1 MVKLTEVEDEHYSEK
16 PMGLDGEVLLED
28 DDDNYTDTGN
38 LSSSSP
44 ITPSSNVSPTDS
56 EISDMSEPTLSP
68 LLDESLTDRLLALR
82 DMIPPKTRARISSAT
97 NTIVSASSTGISYTG
112 KGLWVLATSV
122 LLLGLPYMLAVGQE
136 QELMEEERQRTM
148 MMEGASGIMQPEGE
162 AKAAL

>member
-1 MVKLTEVEDEHYSEK
+1 
-16 PMGLDGEVLLED
+16 
-28 DDDNYTDTGN
+28 
-38 LSSSSP
+38 
-44 ITPSSNVSPTDS
+44 
-56 EISDMSEPTLSP
+56 MSETTLSP

-97 NTIVSASSTGISYTG
+97 NTLVSASSTGIAYTG

-148 MMEGASGIMQPEGE
+148 MMEGASGIMQAEGE
-162 AKAAL
+162 GAKAAL